1 MNEFIT
7 QIKKNGAVGVLAMWL
22 WYTHTE
28 VQELKQRLYE
38 CYGKQVSMDLTIK
51 DNPTF
56 AIKPKD
62 ELTERK
68 KRNEA

>member
-1 MNEFIT
+1 MNEFIQ

-28 VQELKQRLYE
+28 VQELKARLYE
-38 CYGKQVSMDLTIK
+38 CYGKRVAYNLETLK
-51 DNPTF
+51 EHRY

-62 ELTERK
+62 EL
-68 KRNEA
+68 NEL